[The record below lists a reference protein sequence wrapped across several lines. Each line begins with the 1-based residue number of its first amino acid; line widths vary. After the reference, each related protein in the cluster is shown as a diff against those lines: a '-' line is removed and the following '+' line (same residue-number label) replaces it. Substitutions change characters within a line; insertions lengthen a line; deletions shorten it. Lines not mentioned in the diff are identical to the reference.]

1 MNKQVTLEKDGV
13 KFTFDL
19 NVDNQGKVINAME
32 RTSEVF
38 NSEKFRSYLDF
49 RSSVGDHN
57 TNMTDLEIIR
67 LSNEIKHQLINS
79 PLRNWIAKEAINIL
93 PKVFYKMKYDKKVLD
108 FKFIIVNK
116 KGVVLNTISRESFE
130 KFKKDNP
137 KTLLTK
143 VR

>member
-1 MNKQVTLEKDGV
+1 MKQDILKDV
-13 KFTFDL
+13 LSK
-19 NVDNQGKVINAME
+19 VEARGKE
-32 RTSEVF
+32 F
-38 NSEKFRSYLDF
+38 NSLVSYARDT
-49 RSSVGDHN
+49 SVYFQAMVAKKN
-57 TNMTDLEIIR
+57 KDLED
-67 LSNEIKHQLINS
+67 LKTAINH
-79 PLRNWIAKEAINIL
+79 EINIL